1 MEMDTCDV
9 NHLDADA
16 LLPPRKRLLAGRK
29 KQIPDIHFSAPL
41 TGSECDI
48 RLDNLL
54 RYHLSNL
61 NISNEE
67 IAQASKCAAVKA
79 AKAAE
84 AKRANAEQKAAKA
97 AKAVAAAKNALKLVV
112 SIEEEAAKKEKCRKK
127 NKMKKHV
134 PVEALYNTKRGN
146 NTNFRKDEE
155 MARSLHRAIN
165 SSPRI
170 LKNSP
175 GSGSKNHK
183 LKKLKISGVYSTEG
197 HVKETDMIM
206 VDLNSSKYDKVDK
219 VAVDNGEGKSSRL
232 DSENDEVGVISKD
245 KFSEPLDSFCRKRGR
260 IKQKKLPLS
269 ICSFRD
275 QTSPKDEAKASV
287 RTSPNGLV
295 PPAERTLLWKCQEFR
310 APACVSQNKVMQS

>member
-1 MEMDTCDV
+1 MEIDTCDV

-29 KQIPDIHFSAPL
+29 KQVPDIHFPAQF
-41 TGSECDI
+41 TGSQCDI

-54 RYHLSNL
+54 RYHLSNP

-67 IAQASKCAAVKA
+67 IAQASKCAAIKA

-97 AKAVAAAKNALKLVV
+97 AKAVAAAKNALKLVA
-112 SIEEEAAKKEKCRKK
+112 SIEEEAAEKEKCQKK

-134 PVEALYNTKRGN
+134 PVEELYNTKRGN

-170 LKNSP
+170 LRSSP

-183 LKKLKISGVYSTEG
+183 LKKLKISGVYSAEG
-197 HVKETDMIM
+197 NVKETDKIT
-206 VDLNSSKYDKVDK
+206 VDLNSSKCDKVDK

-245 KFSEPLDSFCRKRGR
+245 KFSEPLDSFSRKRGR

-275 QTSPKDEAKASV
+275 QTSPKDEAKASGRSV
-287 RTSPNGLV
+287 NGLV
-295 PPAERTLLWKCQEFR
+295 PPAGRTLISKCQEFR

>member
-1 MEMDTCDV
+1 MEMDTCGV
-9 NHLDADA
+9 NHLDAYA

-29 KQIPDIHFSAPL
+29 KQIPDIHFTAPF

-54 RYHLSNL
+54 RCHLSNP

-97 AKAVAAAKNALKLVV
+97 ANAVAAAKIALKLVV
-112 SIEEEAAKKEKCRKK
+112 SIEEEAAKKEKCQKN

-134 PVEALYNTKRGN
+134 PVEALYHTKRGN

-170 LKNSP
+170 LKNSLC
-175 GSGSKNHK
+175 SGSKNHK
-183 LKKLKISGVYSTEG
+183 LKKLKISGVYSTED
-197 HVKETDMIM
+197 HVKETDMVT

-219 VAVDNGEGKSSRL
+219 VAVDNGEGNSSRL
-232 DSENDEVGVISKD
+232 DSEIDEVGVISKD
-245 KFSEPLDSFCRKRGR
+245 KIFEPLDRFCRSGVGK
-260 IKQKKLPLS
+260 
-269 ICSFRD
+269 CFRKIGSEVTLD
-275 QTSPKDEAKASV
+275 QALDLALDPCLEI
-287 RTSPNGLV
+287 
-295 PPAERTLLWKCQEFR
+295 
-310 APACVSQNKVMQS
+310 